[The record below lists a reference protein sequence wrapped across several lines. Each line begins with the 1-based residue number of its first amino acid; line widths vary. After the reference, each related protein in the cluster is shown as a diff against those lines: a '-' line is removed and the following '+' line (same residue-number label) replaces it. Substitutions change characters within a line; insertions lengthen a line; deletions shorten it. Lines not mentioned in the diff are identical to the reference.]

1 MQKVRLILLMVE
13 MKLFF
18 KLISILYLVVMI
30 VSCERPSLSKIICG
44 DDKRYWEYVDESEKF
59 PLYLLF
65 EKNGKWLPFEQ
76 DDKGNLTQYYNPH
89 VRYNESWSVV
99 SDSVLYMGG
108 DREGYT
114 VQSYSDSCILLY
126 KGGKVKIEL
135 RAIDNFQDFV
145 RKSTKHYQER
155 LDSIMNISYR
165 IIVDSTDKQNN
176 RLTVWGRNQNG
187 EKMSIAYTVVEGD
200 PIKLNKND
208 SIIKQKNWILVNR
221 VTQDSVSLY
230 CYSVTSRNCFLLKHI
245 SGLKKEFKPNRDGVL
260 VPYSNLS
267 STKYKYLKNWR

>member
-108 DREGYT
+108 G
-114 VQSYSDSCILLY
+114 
-126 KGGKVKIEL
+126 
-135 RAIDNFQDFV
+135 
-145 RKSTKHYQER
+145 
-155 LDSIMNISYR
+155 
-165 IIVDSTDKQNN
+165 
-176 RLTVWGRNQNG
+176 
-187 EKMSIAYTVVEGD
+187 
-200 PIKLNKND
+200 
-208 SIIKQKNWILVNR
+208 
-221 VTQDSVSLY
+221 
-230 CYSVTSRNCFLLKHI
+230 
-245 SGLKKEFKPNRDGVL
+245 
-260 VPYSNLS
+260 
-267 STKYKYLKNWR
+267 